1 MKIKQKV
8 REVKRKNRN
17 SAFAKQKLLC
27 KSIRIKRISPANTI
41 LLSGSGRSGTTWLA
55 NIIGSCRGTG
65 IIFEPFDHRKVHE
78 AKNFSLRDYL
88 RPRENYPEKKVF
100 VERVLSGNVHNA
112 WTDRENKNFLI
123 WKYLVKSIRANLML
137 AWIDYNF
144 HCPIIYVIRHPCA
157 VVLSRMKLNWEAHLD
172 VFLQQEELI
181 EDYLHEFEPLIRKA
195 QNPIQKHTIMWC
207 VENLIPLSQL
217 AQHDWILCTY
227 EKLCNNTKEE
237 IYRIFKRLGIKQT
250 KRINYAISSCYQTRK
265 DSAIRTGRDPLN
277 DWKKTLSKNEIN
289 EILGIVNDF
298 GVDLYGK
305 DLFPIARYLKGL
317 E

>member
-1 MKIKQKV
+1 MKIKQKL
-8 REVKRKNRN
+8 REVKRKNIN
-17 SAFAKQKLLC
+17 TAFFKKKTPC
-27 KSIRIKRISPANTI
+27 KFIKVKKIQPQSTFF
-41 LLSGSGRSGTTWLA
+41 LSGSGRSGTTWLA
-55 NIIGSCRGTG
+55 NIIGSSPGVG
-65 IIFEPFDHRKVHE
+65 IIFEPFDHRKVYE

-88 RPRENYPEKKVF
+88 RPRENYPEKKAF
-100 VERVLSGNVHNA
+100 VERVLRGNVHNA
-112 WTDRENKNFLI
+112 WIDRENKNFLI
-123 WKYLVKSIRANLML
+123 WKYLIKSIRANLML

-172 VFLQQEELI
+172 VFLRQEELI
-181 EDYLHEFEPLIRKA
+181 EDYLYEFEPLIRKA

-207 VENLIPLSQL
+207 VENLIPLIQL

-227 EKLCNNTKEE
+227 EKLCNNTEEE
-237 IYRIFKRLGIKQT
+237 IYRIFKKLGIKRT
-250 KRINYAISSCYQTRK
+250 KRINHAISSFYQTRK
-265 DSAIRTGRDPLN
+265 DNAIRIGRDPLN
-277 DWKKTLSKNEIN
+277 DWKKTLSKSEIK

-298 GVDLYGK
+298 GINLYGK